1 MRRLALVASVIAS
14 CSGMPRPP
22 VATPPTPV
30 PPTTEAAAPSTPAA
44 EAEATPSIEKW
55 SLDDVDV
62 WVSAPERGGERKP
75 IVVGVHGSGERAE
88 DACEIWRAAIGA
100 HAFVVCPKGVRW
112 RWVKNETWGP
122 AWVLA
127 ERADKAIAA
136 VRARYADRVT
146 AGPVVYAGF
155 SLGATLA
162 PEVIALRPGVY
173 GAAIMVEVGHTP
185 LWAPRAATQLA
196 KGGVTKVV
204 VACATH
210 PCAAFERRLEAAV
223 KGSAVNVS
231 LADGAIGRGHFFD
244 APVIAAIART
254 WPDIAPVSKLEA
266 R

>member
-1 MRRLALVASVIAS
+1 MRRLALFASVIAS
-14 CSGMPRPP
+14 CSGMPRSSVETPAPP
-22 VATPPTPV
+22 RAPATV
-30 PPTTEAAAPSTPAA
+30 AAAP
-44 EAEATPSIEKW
+44 ATPVAEPEAAPKIEKW

-62 WVSAPERGGERKP
+62 WVSAPERGGEPKP

-88 DACEIWRAAIGA
+88 DACETWRAAIGA

-127 ERADKAIAA
+127 ERADKALAA
-136 VRARYADRVT
+136 VRARYGERA
-146 AGPVVYAGF
+146 APGPVVYAGF

-196 KGGVTKVV
+196 KGGVSKVV

-210 PCAAFERRLEAAV
+210 PCLAFERRLEAAAR
-223 KGSAVNVS
+223 GGAVNVT
-231 LADGAIGRGHFFD
+231 LADGVIGRGHFFD
-244 APVIAAIART
+244 APVIAAIARA
-254 WPDIAPVSKLEA
+254 WPELALKREP

>member
-1 MRRLALVASVIAS
+1 MRRLGLVASVIAS
-14 CSGMPRPP
+14 CSGMPRSP
-22 VATPPTPV
+22 VSTLPAPTAPA
-30 PPTTEAAAPSTPAA
+30 TEAATPSVPAA
-44 EAEATPSIEKW
+44 EAQAAPSLEKW
-55 SLDDVDV
+55 SLDDFDV
-62 WVSAPERGGERKP
+62 WVSAPPTGGERRP

-88 DACEIWRAAIGA
+88 DACETWRAAIGE

-136 VRARYADRVT
+136 VRARYAERV
-146 AGPVVYAGF
+146 APGLVVYAGF

-162 PEVIALRPGVY
+162 PEVVALRPGVY

-185 LWAPRAATQLA
+185 LGAARAATQIA
-196 KGGVTKVV
+196 KGGVSKVV

-210 PCAAFERRLEAAV
+210 PCAGFERRLEAAA
-223 KGSAVNVS
+223 KGGPVNVS
-231 LADGAIGRGHFFD
+231 LADGGLGRGHFFD
-244 APVIAAIART
+244 APVIAAIAKA
-254 WPDIAPVSKLEA
+254 WPTLKGEA